1 MQKLTNVIQHGWVT
15 KLDKVN
21 KLIYFKGEIYLAFL
35 ILEVPISTGEL
46 LTTDGIPLKQS
57 LKKAERKNKI
67 RAFLLVF
74 PLLLFIFVTFV
85 MPIGDMLLRSVDD
98 AQINSVFPNTFE
110 EYKKWDKKKDELPP
124 EEVYKALFE
133 ELAYGDKIQVGR
145 ALTRMNYS
153 KSGWKSLIKKTSR
166 AIKKVVKKN
175 EFPDSYKDFL
185 IATNDGWA
193 DPTFWYAMGQMVN
206 NTTPIYYYNA
216 IDMTYDQDQNVIRQ
230 EENRRVYV
238 QTWIKTLKVSIYVTF
253 FCLILG
259 FPVAHLLASLPLRYS
274 NLLMIFVL
282 LPFWTSLLVRTTA
295 WIVMLQQQGVI
306 NGVLVWIGLLSDDGR
321 LPMVYNETGTLIAM
335 TQILLPFMILPLYSV
350 MRVIPKSHMRA
361 AQNLGA
367 KPAMAFWKVYLPQTI
382 PGMSAGGL
390 LVFVLA
396 IGYFITPELVG
407 GKDGKL
413 IGSWIA
419 YHLKTTLNWGLCAA
433 LGAILL
439 GVMLIFYWLYNK
451 IVGIDNIKLG

>member
-1 MQKLTNVIQHGWVT
+1 MEVVINNT
-15 KLDKVN
+15 
-21 KLIYFKGEIYLAFL
+21 
-35 ILEVPISTGEL
+35 PL

-57 LKKAERKNKI
+57 LKKAERKNKL

-74 PLLLFIFVTFV
+74 PLLLFIIVTFV

-98 AQINSVFPNTFE
+98 SQINTVFPKTFE
-110 EYKKWDKKKDELPP
+110 EYIKWDKEKDELPP
-124 EEVYKALFE
+124 EAVYKALFD
-133 ELAYGDKIQVGR
+133 ELAYGEKIPIGR

-166 AIKKVVKKN
+166 AIKKVVKKD
-175 EFPDSYKDFL
+175 ELPDSYKDFL
-185 IATNDGWA
+185 ISTNNKWA
-193 DPTFWYAMGQMVN
+193 DPTYWYAMSQMI
-206 NTTPIYYYNA
+206 NTKTPIYYWNA
-216 IDMTYDQDQNVIRQ
+216 IDRTYDQEKNIILQD
-230 EENRRVYV
+230 EKRRMYVKTWLRTFKVSVYV
-238 QTWIKTLKVSIYVTF
+238 TL

-259 FPVAHLLASLPLRYS
+259 FPVAHLLANLPLRYS

-306 NGVLVWIGLLSDDGR
+306 NGFLVWLGILSDEGR
-321 LPMVYNETGTLIAM
+321 IQMVYNETGTLIAM

-367 KPAMAFWKVYLPQTI
+367 KPATAFWRVYLPQTI

-439 GVMLIFYWLYNK
+439 GIMLIFYWLYNK

>member
-1 MQKLTNVIQHGWVT
+1 MEVVINT
-15 KLDKVN
+15 A
-21 KLIYFKGEIYLAFL
+21 EI
-35 ILEVPISTGEL
+35 
-46 LTTDGIPLKQS
+46 LTTDGVPLKQS
-57 LKKAERKNKI
+57 LKKAERKNKL

-74 PLLLFIFVTFV
+74 PLLLFIIVTFV

-98 AQINSVFPNTFE
+98 AQINTVFPKTFE
-110 EYKKWDKKKDELPP
+110 EYKKWDREKEELPP
-124 EEVYKALFE
+124 EVVYRTLFE
-133 ELAYGDKIQVGR
+133 ELATGEKIKIGR

-166 AIKKVVKKN
+166 EIKKMKKKG
-175 EFPDSYKDFL
+175 EIPESYKETL
-185 IATNDGWA
+185 IEINKDWG
-193 DPTFWYAMGQMVN
+193 DPTFWYSMAQML
-206 NTTPIYYYNA
+206 NTKTPIYYWNA
-216 IDMTYDQDQNVIRQ
+216 LDRTYDQDQNIVMQ
-230 EENRRVYV
+230 DEKRRVYV
-238 QTWIKTLKVSIYVTF
+238 QTWLKTLKVSVYVTF

-259 FPVAHLLASLPLRYS
+259 FPVAHLLANLPLRYS

-295 WIVMLQQQGVI
+295 WIVMLQQKGVI
-306 NGVLVWIGLLSDDGR
+306 NGVLVWLGILSDEGR
-321 LPMVYNETGTLIAM
+321 IQMVYNETGTLIAM

-367 KPAMAFWKVYLPQTI
+367 KPVTAFWRVYLPQTI

>member
-1 MQKLTNVIQHGWVT
+1 ME
-15 KLDKVN
+15 D
-21 KLIYFKGEIYLAFL
+21 F
-35 ILEVPISTGEL
+35 ISTAEL

-74 PLLLFIFVTFV
+74 PLLLFIIVTFV
-85 MPIGDMLLRSVDD
+85 MPIGDMLFRSVDD
-98 AQINSVFPNTFE
+98 SQINTVFPNTFS
-110 EYKKWDKKKDELPP
+110 EYKKWDRDKDELPP
-124 EEVYKALFE
+124 EEVYKSLFE
-133 ELAYGDKIQVGR
+133 ELAYGEKIQIGR

-166 AIKKVVKKN
+166 QIKKAVKKD
-175 EFPDSYKDFL
+175 ELPDNYKEFL
-185 IATNDGWA
+185 ITTNERWA
-193 DPTFWYAMGQMVN
+193 DPTFWYAMGQMLDT
-206 NTTPIYYYNA
+206 TTPIYYWNA
-216 IDMTYDQDQNVIRQ
+216 LDRTYDQDRNVVMQ
-230 EENRRVYV
+230 DENRRIYIK
-238 QTWIKTLKVSIYVTF
+238 TWIKTLKISVYVTI

-259 FPVAHLLASLPLRYS
+259 FPVAHLLANLPLRYS

-295 WIVMLQQQGVI
+295 WIVMLQQNGVI
-306 NGVLVWIGLLSDDGR
+306 NGILVWLGILSDDGR
-321 LPMVYNETGTLIAM
+321 LQLVYNETGTLIAM

-367 KPAMAFWKVYLPQTI
+367 KPATAFWRVYLPQTI
-382 PGMSAGGL
+382 PGISAGGL

-413 IGSWIA
+413 IGHWIA

-439 GVMLIFYWLYNK
+439 GVMLVFYWLYNK

>member
-1 MQKLTNVIQHGWVT
+1 M
-15 KLDKVN
+15 
-21 KLIYFKGEIYLAFL
+21 
-35 ILEVPISTGEL
+35 EVPISTAEL
-46 LTTDGIPLKQS
+46 LTTDGVPLKQS

-74 PLLLFIFVTFV
+74 PLLLFIIVTFV

-98 AQINSVFPNTFE
+98 TQINTVFPNTFSE
-110 EYKKWDKKKDELPP
+110 FKKWDKEKDELPP
-124 EEVYKALFE
+124 EEVYRALFE

-153 KSGWKSLIKKTSR
+153 KSGWKSLIKNTSR
-166 AIKKVVKKN
+166 AIKKAVKKN

-185 IATNDGWA
+185 ITANDKWA

-206 NTTPIYYYNA
+206 NQTPIYYYNA

-238 QTWIKTLKVSIYVTF
+238 QTWIKTLKVSVYVTF
-253 FCLILG
+253 FCLVLG
-259 FPVAHLLASLPLRYS
+259 FPVAHLLANLPLRYS

-306 NGVLVWIGLLSDDGR
+306 NGILVWLGILNDDGR
-321 LPMVYNETGTLIAM
+321 LSMVYNETGTLIAM

-367 KPAMAFWKVYLPQTI
+367 KPATAFWKVYLPQTI